1 MYYTYKHLFALII
14 LLLIASSVIFTNCS
28 GAPKKVK
35 KKIIERKFPSVQNIV
50 NGKHSTWNN
59 NKQGISSSIL
69 HFNFQKY
76 NELRIEFSPDCFV
89 SFPIVVRDN
98 RIETHWSPK
107 IDSKKEYEIVKA
119 IKNANSS
126 YKNERFIVFYL
137 KNDTTLI
144 VEYRSPNL
152 RNKLNAASKDR
163 ILFTDKY
170 YFLRSNHKD
179 TLNQSLEFIPNED
192 KPQLKK

>member
-1 MYYTYKHLFALII
+1 M
-14 LLLIASSVIFTNCS
+14 
-28 GAPKKVK
+28 
-35 KKIIERKFPSVQNIV
+35 
-50 NGKHSTWNN
+50 
-59 NKQGISSSIL
+59 